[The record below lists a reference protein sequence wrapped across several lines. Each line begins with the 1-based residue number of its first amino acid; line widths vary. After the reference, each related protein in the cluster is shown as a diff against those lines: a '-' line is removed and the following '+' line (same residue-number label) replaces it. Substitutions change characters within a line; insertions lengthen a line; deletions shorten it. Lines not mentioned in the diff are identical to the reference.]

1 MGYAAEITKTQY
13 FEIRLHGYIHCTCT
27 CTVYTISN
35 DLIEEVLQVQIWV
48 EDVDAVGADV
58 KGVHD

>member
-1 MGYAAEITKTQY
+1 MDI
-13 FEIRLHGYIHCTCT
+13 YIVH
-27 CTVYTISN
+27 VHVLYILISN

>member
-1 MGYAAEITKTQY
+1 MLLRLQKPNILRYACMDI
-13 FEIRLHGYIHCTCT
+13 YIVH
-27 CTVYTISN
+27 VHVLYILISN